1 MNTKKNR
8 QKNTKK
14 HNNTNTLINNQNII
28 NILETV
34 KNYYSRLKNTIHV
47 NAYERAIYQIRKWQ
61 KPITAGKEL
70 IHLEGIGKGMIEKI
84 DTIIKTGTLPIIKE
98 QHLEVEVIP
107 LLHTTKTKKLTKQS
121 KYNIQEEIKN
131 ILGFGEKIASQIKNK
146 YGIETISQLREL
158 VSQNKIQLTPAQEL
172 GLKYHNDLQY
182 KIPRAEITKIGIIVK
197 TILADDNVFVFLAG
211 SYPSGLKSESKDIDI
226 LIVSRDSLH
235 SNIKQT
241 GLVDII
247 SKLKSNNI
255 LSLETVSLGT
265 TKFLGIVKI
274 KGNDKQNN
282 IDKNIWHHL
291 DIRFVY
297 MQSFPYAWLYYSSG
311 KIFNKL
317 IREKLKKHKN
327 KAEHKDKAE
336 HKYKL
341 NEWGLFQDDKKMILA
356 DELDNNDLVKK
367 IQNEKQL
374 MQYTAKI
381 EKEIFKI
388 ANLEYKNVRER
399 Y

>member
-70 IHLEGIGKGMIEKI
+70 SHLEGIGKGMIDKI

-131 ILGFGEKIASQIKNK
+131 ILGFGEKIASRIKNK

-182 KIPRAEITKIGIIVK
+182 KIPRAEITKIGTIVK

-291 DIRFVY
+291 DIRFVD

-317 IREKLKKHKN
+317 IREKLKK
-327 KAEHKDKAE
+327 HKDKAE

-356 DELDNNDLVKK
+356 DELDNNDLVKN

-388 ANLEYKNVRER
+388 ANLEYKTVRER

>member
-1 MNTKKNR
+1 MNTKKH
-8 QKNTKK
+8 TKK
-14 HNNTNTLINNQNII
+14 HNNTNTLITNQTII
-28 NILETV
+28 NILDTV

-61 KPITAGKEL
+61 KPITVGKEL
-70 IHLEGIGKGMIEKI
+70 SHLEGIGKGMIAKI

-98 QHLEVEVIP
+98 QHLEVQV
-107 LLHTTKTKKLTKQS
+107 TKTKKLTKQS

-131 ILGFGEKIASQIKNK
+131 ILGFGEKIASQIKTK

-158 VSQNKIQLTPAQEL
+158 VSQNKIQLTPAQQI
-172 GLKYHNDLQY
+172 GLKYHTDLQF
-182 KIPRAEITKIGIIVK
+182 KIPRAEITKIGSVIK

-226 LIVSRDSLH
+226 LIASRRSLRT
-235 SNIKQT
+235 NIKQT

-282 IDKNIWHHL
+282 INKNIWHHL
-291 DIRFVY
+291 DIRFVD
-297 MQSFPYAWLYYSSG
+297 MQAFPYAWLYYSSG

-317 IREKLKKHKN
+317 IREKLKKHK
-327 KAEHKDKAE
+327 DKAE

-341 NEWGLFQDDKKMILA
+341 NEWGLFQDNKKMILEN
-356 DELDNNDLVKK
+356 ELDNNDLVKQ

-374 MQYTAKI
+374 MQYTEKI

-388 ANLEYKNVRER
+388 ANLEYKTVSER

>member
-61 KPITAGKEL
+61 KPITVGKEL

-291 DIRFVY
+291 DIRFVD

>member
-1 MNTKKNR
+1 MKII
-8 QKNTKK
+8 
-14 HNNTNTLINNQNII
+14 HGNNKSNQFNQNII
-28 NILETV
+28 NILDTV

-61 KPITAGKEL
+61 KPITTGKEL
-70 IHLEGIGKGMIEKI
+70 SHLEGIGKGMIDKI

-98 QHLEVEVIP
+98 QHLEVEVEVIP

-121 KYNIQEEIKN
+121 KYNIQDKKIHNTKKNNSTEEIKN
-131 ILGFGEKIASQIKNK
+131 ILGFGEKLASQIKTK

-182 KIPRAEITKIGIIVK
+182 KIPRVEITKIGTIVK

-247 SKLKSNNI
+247 SKLKSNDI

-291 DIRFVY
+291 DIRFVD

-317 IREKLKKHKN
+317 IREKLKK
-327 KAEHKDKAE
+327 HKDKAE

-356 DELDNNDLVKK
+356 DELDNNDLVKN